1 MDKMEWLKCL
11 VSHKLFKT
19 KKKNR
24 TVINGK
30 NVMSIEQANTYIYN
44 RILDGKPF
52 MVCRFGSTEL
62 RLLADVEAKKIGLK
76 WWIDKSRWNDLNK
89 YSGFFPNDIVYA
101 EKFADTYFDLLREVD
116 LLATWNNVHED
127 YMHRKYSPN
136 ADLTILRSLEPWYN
150 NGCPWTYAL
159 RGKKVLLI
167 HPFADTIQ
175 RQYEKREFLF
185 ADERVLPK
193 FELKT
198 IKAVQTLADITDDRF
213 ETWFDA
219 LEYMHEESKKIDY
232 DIAILGCGAYGLPLA
247 AMIKADGKQAIHMGG
262 ATQLLFG
269 IKGNRWDAHPVIS
282 KLYNNYWVRPG
293 ENETFKKSDSIE
305 GGCYW

>member
-11 VSHKLFKT
+11 ISHKLFKT

-30 NVMSIEQANTYIYN
+30 NVMSIEEANTYIYD
-44 RILDGKPF
+44 RIIEGKPL

-62 RLLADVEAKKIGLK
+62 RLLSDVEAKKIGLK
-76 WWIDKSRWNDLNK
+76 WWVDQRRWNDLNK
-89 YSGFFPNDIVYA
+89 YSGFFPKDIVYA
-101 EKFADTYFDLLREVD
+101 EKFADIYFKLLGEVD
-116 LLATWNNVHED
+116 LLAVWNNVHED
-127 YMHRKYSPN
+127 YMHKKYAPS

-150 NGCPWTYAL
+150 SGCPWTYAL
-159 RGKKVLLI
+159 QGKKVLVI

-175 RQYEKREFLF
+175 QQYKKREFLF
-185 ADERVLPK
+185 EDDRVLPE

-198 IKAVQTLADITDDRF
+198 FKAVQTLADMTDARF

-219 LEYMHEESKKIDY
+219 LEYMYQESKKIDY

-269 IKGNRWDAHPVIS
+269 IKGNRWDTHPVIS
-282 KLYNNYWVRPG
+282 KLYNDYWVRPG

-305 GGCYW
+305 NGCYW